1 MCYRTGMKYEVVL
14 TDTAKEHYRG
24 LDAGGRSLIKKGLK
38 DHLTHEPA
46 KLSRSRIKRLR
57 EMAQPEYRLR
67 LDPYRVFYDVSGQ
80 TVVVLAIV
88 PKDETA
94 DWLEQYGVKTP

>member
-1 MCYRTGMKYEVVL
+1 MTHEIVL
-14 TDTAKEHYRG
+14 TDTAKAHYAG
-24 LDAGGRSLIKKGLK
+24 MDARSRAMVKKGMR
-38 DHLTHEPA
+38 DHLAHEPM

-57 EMAQPEYRLR
+57 EMEHPEYRLR
-67 LDPYRVFYDVSGQ
+67 LDPYRVFYDVIGS

-94 DWLEQYGVKTP
+94 EWLSAYGVTLS